1 LTRLAIIDPYDSLV
15 NLEQEIKL
23 LKAQKE
29 FVTQTF
35 GNYPIESNKPLLGKS
50 SFRFEAIESLMRG
63 KDFS

>member
-1 LTRLAIIDPYDSLV
+1 V